1 MTMQVKKESPST
13 RKRRFIKK
21 QRKTLLKAKMV
32 TMDEYKMMRKY
43 SDLQSPRPAKKALC
57 VGTKPYHITKK
68 LPRTNFAIST
78 GTASIGDK

>member
-1 MTMQVKKESPST
+1 
-13 RKRRFIKK
+13 
-21 QRKTLLKAKMV
+21 MV

-68 LPRTNFAIST
+68 LPRTNIAIST